1 MLYMTIFT
9 YSPERRDEV
18 IKRRIVKGSMI
29 PEGMKS
35 LGEWSDIG
43 GGRVFRLIDVSSD
56 DPTIALAGTRAWT
69 DLGEIELVPVIET
82 EQGIKV
88 ALR

>member
-1 MLYMTIFT
+1 MYMTIFT

-18 IKRRIVKGSMI
+18 IKRRIEKGSMI
-29 PEGMKS
+29 PGGMKS

-43 GGRVFRLIDVSSD
+43 GGRVFRLIDVLTD
-56 DPTIALAGTRAWT
+56 DPTIALAGTRAWS
-69 DLGEIELVPVIET
+69 DLGEIELVPVIDT
-82 EQGIKV
+82 EQGMKV

>member
-1 MLYMTIFT
+1 
-9 YSPERRDEV
+9 
-18 IKRRIVKGSMI
+18 MI

-35 LGEWSDIG
+35 LGEWSDIS
-43 GGRVFRLIDVSSD
+43 GGRVFRLIDVASD
-56 DPTIALAGTRAWT
+56 NPAVALAGTRAWS
-69 DLGEIELVPVIET
+69 DLGRIETVPVIET